1 MTIASPIATKRQ
13 NKERDSGR
21 LTPKPE
27 LLSTLPT
34 LPSQGH
40 YVPSIVLGPV
50 RKKDEVEGNTDED
63 GKK

>member
-13 NKERDSGR
+13 NKEWDPGR
-21 LTPKPE
+21 LTPKTE

-50 RKKDEVEGNTDED
+50 RKKDEV
-63 GKK
+63 